1 MNKITIAVDA
11 MGGDHAPGEICAGA
25 VRACNE
31 FDDIEIV
38 LTGDSEK
45 IKSCLEPHPRIHI
58 EHADEI
64 IDPDEHP
71 ANAIRTKKNSSLRVA
86 MEMVRLGEAKGCVSA
101 GSTGAIVAGGV
112 LVVGRLPGI
121 VRPALGVPIPSVS
134 ENKKVSFMLDVGA
147 TVRCKPDNLLQFA
160 LMGNIYS
167 QKILKVG
174 SPEVKILSNGS
185 EDIKGDDTVLAARE
199 LIESKGGINFHGYIE
214 GNEVLFGKADV
225 IVCDGFSGNIALK
238 LGEGIIQALR
248 ALLTKEVKSSFMA
261 KAGMLMLSPVVR
273 RIWNRF
279 NYEKYGGSPLLG
291 VKGAVIKAHGR
302 SKAPAILSAISVARN
317 FIYEDALSLINH
329 DIEKFSSSSSLSSL
343 SSSEVN

>member
-11 MGGDHAPGEICAGA
+11 MGGDNAPGEICAGA
-25 VRACNE
+25 VKACKE

-45 IKSCLEPHPRIHI
+45 IKSCLESHPRIHI

-71 ANAIRTKKNSSLRVA
+71 ANAIRSKKNSSLRVA
-86 MEMVRLGEAKGCVSA
+86 MEMVRRGDAQGCVSA

-121 VRPALGVPIPSVS
+121 VRPALGVPIPSTS
-134 ENKKVSFMLDVGA
+134 IEKKVTFMLDVGA
-147 TVRCKPDNLLQFA
+147 TVRCKPENLLQFA

-167 QKILKVG
+167 QKILNV
-174 SPEVKILSNGS
+174 SNPEIKLLSNGS

-199 LIESKGGINFHGYIE
+199 LIEHKDGMNFQGYIE
-214 GNEVLFGKADV
+214 GNEVISGKADV
-225 IVCDGFSGNIALK
+225 IVCDGFTGNIALK
-238 LGEGIIQALR
+238 LGEGIMQSLK
-248 ALLTKEVKSSFMA
+248 ALLTQEVKSSFMA
-261 KAGMLMLSPVVR
+261 KAGMLMLAPTVK
-273 RIWNRF
+273 RIWNKF

-291 VKGAVIKAHGR
+291 VNGAVIKAHGR
-302 SKAPAILSAISVARN
+302 SKSPAVLSAISVARN
-317 FIYEDALSLINH
+317 FIYEDAASLINR
-329 DIEKFSSSSSLSSL
+329 DIEKFSL
-343 SSSEVN
+343 